1 MVIRQRFWIEHA
13 TQPINEYSN
22 KYRAHCD
29 LIDIHRIIL
38 FRIRLINII
47 LTQTQTR
54 STKSVIGLVIL

>member
-29 LIDIHRIIL
+29 LIDIHRIIS
-38 FRIRLINII
+38 FRI
-47 LTQTQTR
+47 
-54 STKSVIGLVIL
+54 